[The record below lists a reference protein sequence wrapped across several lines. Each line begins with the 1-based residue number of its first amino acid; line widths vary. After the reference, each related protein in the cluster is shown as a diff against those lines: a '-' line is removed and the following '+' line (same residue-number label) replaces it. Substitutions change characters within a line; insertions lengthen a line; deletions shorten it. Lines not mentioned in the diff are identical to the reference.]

1 MSALDPAFEM
11 WDAWVTR
18 EITIRDFYAHR
29 SGLPDHAGDLL
40 EDIGFSRAQVLY
52 RLRFQKPDTSFRSG
66 YAYTNVGL
74 VKGPLAQGLLQR
86 LNASPIG
93 RETSSHG

>member
-1 MSALDPAFEM
+1 LLRWPAKKVLSWDSRMSALDPAFEM

-40 EDIGFSRAQVLY
+40 EDIGLSRAQILY

-66 YAYTNVGL
+66 YAYTNFGQV
-74 VKGPLAQGLLQR
+74 
-86 LNASPIG
+86 NY
-93 RETSSHG
+93 